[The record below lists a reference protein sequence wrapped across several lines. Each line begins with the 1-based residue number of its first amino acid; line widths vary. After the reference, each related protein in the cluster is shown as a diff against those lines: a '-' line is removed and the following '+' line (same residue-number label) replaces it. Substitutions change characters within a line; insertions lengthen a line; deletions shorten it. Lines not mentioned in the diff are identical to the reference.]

1 MNDQLLE
8 NVTVVMQPESDEGT
22 LVEEFVI
29 SAAKLPYDQPGS
41 IYVAFKRTNPEEY
54 TLGSFSN
61 TLKFL
66 VKDCDPSTGEADE
79 GEGYDDEYLVWTNH
93 FPFTLVIYKIFFFN

>member
-29 SAAKLPYDQPGS
+29 PATKLPYDQPSS

-79 GEGYDDEYLVWTNH
+79 GEGYEDEYLV
-93 FPFTLVIYKIFFFN
+93 